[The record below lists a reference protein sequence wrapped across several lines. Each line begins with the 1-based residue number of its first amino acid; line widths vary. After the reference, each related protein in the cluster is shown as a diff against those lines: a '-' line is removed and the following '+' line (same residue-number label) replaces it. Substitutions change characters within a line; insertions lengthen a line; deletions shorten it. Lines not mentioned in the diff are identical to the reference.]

1 MLVQNLSNAF
11 SSWCWNKQ
19 LKIHFTSSG
28 QVVEWRML
36 QPMKSRPLPP
46 GEKSYWEKD
55 WNREDR
61 RGGEN
66 RWTKGGEDENSVL
79 PETLFPFLLFP
90 IGQLGCTFR
99 IQPKHTVIPH
109 RAVLTFCLHLVLW
122 DPQGMGH
129 AAARCPG
136 GLALLKHTRERG
148 CHSNGRWGCWF
159 HCSWDYRQETPS
171 AHSLHMTGHL
181 SHLRPSHCRGLHD
194 LHYKTRALIRVIFR

>member
-19 LKIHFTSSG
+19 LKIHFTSSA

-61 RGGEN
+61 RGGEI

-79 PETLFPFLLFP
+79 PETLFPFFLFP

-109 RAVLTFCLHLVLW
+109 RAILTFCLHLVLW

-129 AAARCPG
+129 GTASG
-136 GLALLKHTRERG
+136 WVSST
-148 CHSNGRWGCWF
+148 
-159 HCSWDYRQETPS
+159 D
-171 AHSLHMTGHL
+171 AHSGAWLPYQWQVRMLVSLQLGRQTGNPRCTL
-181 SHLRPSHCRGLHD
+181 TAYDWAPV
-194 LHYKTRALIRVIFR
+194 TP